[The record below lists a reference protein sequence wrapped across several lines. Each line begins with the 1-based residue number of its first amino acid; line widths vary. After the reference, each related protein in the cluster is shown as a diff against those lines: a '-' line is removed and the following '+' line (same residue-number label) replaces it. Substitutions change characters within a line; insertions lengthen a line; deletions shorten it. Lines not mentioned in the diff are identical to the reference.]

1 MRKDNIYFKILKLDK
16 SIYNELIV
24 APSSLQRA
32 IAIWVATAFIASL
45 SVFRIF
51 ENIISYIQTQL
62 SIIASEIPQELLIEI
77 GTAISELE
85 AIFNSE
91 SSTTTLLTS
100 VGTSLAV
107 ALIGVSFVFLLLKYL
122 FRKEPNFYHI
132 VIISGFA
139 SVPGLLN
146 ILVLFTDSLFLQL
159 VLGVS
164 TGILSLF
171 CLGSGLK
178 QVYLLRNIETIL
190 LVVGSSIV
198 GSLLLPTS

>member
-24 APSSLQRA
+24 APSSLQKA
-32 IAIWVATAFIASL
+32 IAIWIATAFIAGL

-77 GTAISELE
+77 GTAVSELE

-91 SSTTTLLTS
+91 SSTTTLLTT

-122 FRKEPNFYHI
+122 FRKEPNF
-132 VIISGFA
+132 
-139 SVPGLLN
+139 
-146 ILVLFTDSLFLQL
+146 LFTDSLFLQL

>member
-1 MRKDNIYFKILKLDK
+1 
-16 SIYNELIV
+16 
-24 APSSLQRA
+24 
-32 IAIWVATAFIASL
+32 
-45 SVFRIF
+45 
-51 ENIISYIQTQL
+51 
-62 SIIASEIPQELLIEI
+62 
-77 GTAISELE
+77 
-85 AIFNSE
+85 
-91 SSTTTLLTS
+91 
-100 VGTSLAV
+100 LAV